1 MNSTT
6 AYEQRRSQ
14 IEHYFDRTAAD
25 AWARLTSNEPVGRI
39 RATVRAG
46 RDTMRET
53 LLSWLPQDLRGLRV
67 LAQAKQRTCAVVA
80 PDHPLAGRA
89 SGAQLGQ

>member
-1 MNSTT
+1 MNTP

-46 RDTMRET
+46 RDTMRGGIHV
-53 LLSWLPQDLRGLRV
+53 RRH
-67 LAQAKQRTCAVVA
+67 AQPRSG
-80 PDHPLAGRA
+80 PL
-89 SGAQLGQ
+89 